1 MASSSLGRRA
11 GGMPRGWAAA
21 IRSPAV
27 RAIAVKRE
35 PVGEPLSLTGAEL
48 QEAMDE
54 KAPLV
59 VTSLAEAFDALSV
72 VDPKFEPVAIP
83 SRPSEGTDSI

>member
-1 MASSSLGRRA
+1 MDVETTAVVDRGGSRRQMAGQ
-11 GGMPRGWAAA
+11 PRVFVSTNRFLFGLLH
-21 IRSPAV
+21 PYG
-27 RAIAVKRE
+27 
-35 PVGEPLSLTGAEL
+35 PY
-48 QEAMDE
+48 QEAIDE

-59 VTSLAEAFDALSV
+59 VTSLAEAFDAPSV

>member
-1 MASSSLGRRA
+1 
-11 GGMPRGWAAA
+11 
-21 IRSPAV
+21 
-27 RAIAVKRE
+27 
-35 PVGEPLSLTGAEL
+35 
-48 QEAMDE
+48 MDE

-59 VTSLAEAFDALSV
+59 VASLAEAFDALSV